1 METSHLY
8 IENIPAIIWGLS
20 SNKIF
25 LYVHGQGGNK
35 EEAKVFASIA
45 NRYGW
50 QVLSI
55 DLPDMEKEK
64 KNETYLIRGLLYQ
77 NF

>member
-55 DLPDMEKEK
+55 K
-64 KNETYLIRGLLYQ
+64 Y
-77 NF
+77 